1 MSKSSRE
8 LACVL
13 ICSVA
18 VAVSIS
24 KLEAPTNQEFCENG
38 STYMS
43 CEDKRGHQGTDEHG
57 MET

>member
-43 CEDKRGHQGTDEHG
+43 CEDKRGTPRY
-57 MET
+57 